1 MPRQRIPIPL
11 GAGVDRATGAAV
23 VDARTLAEG
32 RNLIAREAS
41 LGLRPGITGTGL
53 TAYDPAEA
61 TNVASDIVL
70 TLSMLSTR
78 DVLQVT
84 YDRTTRKVI
93 VWRIN
98 PNGPTKQFVTTWGTL
113 NASAQFPVIVAAESY
128 GKMFFAHAEPT
139 VAYRLSTG
147 YYTPNATDATVG
159 SWTTLQADLDSS
171 GAAGDIKFYTL
182 CSWGPYLVGAGWGTE
197 AVGDRPEVVR
207 ISVGA
212 DPTTFKPETYFLCGA
227 RGERVEALGA
237 MTDGLLCANTT
248 RRHTIYGS
256 SPDDFGSR
264 LTDPSFGCT
273 SARALLVVG
282 GNGYTWSAQ
291 GPRLIE
297 SAMAPSIDLAIPL
310 DIFGAIPGATSGSG
324 STIWSDIWGDIWG
337 DIWAGGTVGGSAA
350 PASGPDRLRFA
361 AYDPE
366 ARALYYVAPDPEN
379 SATQTFAWVASLR
392 SPGSIRWTDAVFGRC
407 LLSAGVYY
415 TGKVT
420 PPAAAGY
427 AASTSAADDGVVA
440 SAKRRVTVTWTNT
453 SNLGDETVE
462 LWQKTGSTWAIAAT
476 FAVSGAA
483 TTQTRQVTGLDPFTD
498 YGFAV
503 RLATPA
509 GAYKTGFSE
518 STPDAWTS
526 GSAAGAKATVTTSSV
541 APSIASA
548 AWARTSP
555 TDSAISVNLAIT
567 NTGVPV
573 ELELDAGAGY
583 AVIDTTAVTA
593 TSYTVSY
600 TVPLASM
607 GLTLNF
613 RARAKR
619 GASASAY
626 SSVTS
631 VYAGFQST
639 APSTVLGLDESVLN
653 GAHKQI
659 RLWLSGNE
667 DGADT
672 YEVNEVGQ
680 SNSVL
685 CAAVSRTLG
694 SDEPAVETYLAS
706 VVAGASGTFSYRVR
720 SGKTRF
726 GVTDWGAWS
735 STRTQSCDSA
745 NSTTAQEDDFNFYRT
760 PFDRGDFDDGNTLPR
775 TFTPLELTDPAF
787 ELWFNFYTYGSRYYL
802 LGPIPATQNGLLTS
816 LNPPPTITF
825 FGCVVFIVDTNLG
838 VRGPETVIA

>member
-1 MPRQRIPIPL
+1 MPRTRVPIPL

-41 LGLRPGITGTGL
+41 LGLRPGMTGTGL
-53 TAYDPAEA
+53 PVYDPAEA
-61 TNVASDIVL
+61 TNVASDIVC

-84 YDRTTRKVI
+84 YDRSTRKVL
-93 VWRIN
+93 VWRLN

-113 NASAQFPVIVAAESY
+113 NANALFPVIVATESY

-171 GAAGDIKFYTL
+171 GAASDVKFYTL
-182 CSWGPYLVGAGWGTE
+182 CSWGPYLTGAGWGTD

-237 MTDGLLCANTT
+237 MADGLLCANTT

-256 SPDDFGSR
+256 SPDDFGAR

-273 SARALLVVG
+273 SARALVVVG
-282 GNGYTWSAQ
+282 GNAYAWSAQ

-297 SAMAPSIDLAIPL
+297 SALTPSVDLAIPL
-310 DIFGAIPGATSGSG
+310 DIFGAIPGDSSTSVDSM
-324 STIWSDIWGDIWG
+324 WSDIWADIWG
-337 DIWAGGTVGGSAA
+337 DIWAGTSTSTAA

-366 ARALYYVAPDPEN
+366 ARVLYYVAPDPEN
-379 SATQTFAWVASLR
+379 DATTTFAWVASLR

-415 TGKVT
+415 TGKVIP
-420 PPAAAGY
+420 PPATGY
-427 AASTSAADDGVVA
+427 AASTGAADDGVVV

-476 FAVSGAA
+476 FAVSGIG
-483 TTQTRQVTGLDPFTD
+483 TTQTRQVTGLDPFTA
-498 YGFAV
+498 YSFAV

-509 GAYKTGFSE
+509 GAYPTGFTE

-526 GSAAGAKATVTTSSV
+526 GSAAGAKATVTTSST
-541 APSIASA
+541 APTIASA
-548 AWARTSP
+548 TWGRVSS
-555 TDSAISVNLAIT
+555 TDTAIALSIAIT

-573 ELELDAGAGY
+573 ELELDAGSGY
-583 AVIDTTAVTA
+583 SVVDTTAVTV
-593 TSYTVSY
+593 TPYSVSY
-600 TVPLASM
+600 VIPAPQM
-607 GLTLNF
+607 GLTLAF

-619 GASASAY
+619 GASASSY
-626 SSVTS
+626 SAVSS

-639 APSTVLGLDESVLN
+639 PPDTTLALDESNLN
-653 GAHKQI
+653 GSHKQI
-659 RLWLSGNE
+659 RVWLAGNE

-672 YEVNEVGQ
+672 YDLNEVGQ
-680 SNSVL
+680 SNSVQ

-694 SDEPAVETYLAS
+694 SDEPVVETSIAS
-706 VVAGASGTFSYRVR
+706 VVAGTSGTFSYRVR

-726 GVTDWGAWS
+726 GVTDWGSWS
-735 STRTQSCDSA
+735 STRTQSCSGS
-745 NSTTAQEDDFNFYRT
+745 NSTTAQEDDFNFYST
-760 PFDRGDFDDGNTLPR
+760 PFSRGDFDLGNTLPR
-775 TFTPLELTDPAF
+775 QFTPQELTDPAF
-787 ELWFNFYTYGSRYYL
+787 QLWFSFYTYGSRYYL
-802 LGPIPATQNGLLTS
+802 LGPVPSSQNTVLTT
-816 LNPPPTITF
+816 LTTPPTITF
-825 FGCVVFIVDTNLG
+825 FGCEVFIVDTNLG
-838 VRGPETVIA
+838 VRGPSTVIA